1 MKKEVKTNVMRI
13 LEKEKVDYEAH
24 YYPHGKEA
32 VDGVTVAETL
42 PDKILIMFL
51 KRL

>member
-1 MKKEVKTNVMRI
+1 MRI

-32 VDGVTVAETL
+32 VDGVTVAELTGQDPDYVFKTL
-42 PDKILIMFL
+42 VTCK
-51 KRL
+51 